1 MSTDSGRQPGI
12 ELRQISAESVH
23 FEHRADSVALP
34 AHPAPGELDIQMQVQ
49 FRLATDEQSGM
60 LRMLVRTNP
69 EADGH
74 YKFEITVVALV
85 GVKPGGSNMSV
96 TEYAQASAAAL
107 LYPFARELVANLT
120 GRGRFGPLWLHPF
133 NFVAAVA
140 GGGGTTRP
148 PERAVQARTPKKP
161 AATPP
166 RRRRK

>member
-12 ELRQISAESVH
+12 ELRQIFAESVQ

-34 AHPAPGELDIQMQVQ
+34 AHRAPGELDVQTQIQ
-49 FRLATDEQSGM
+49 FRLAADERSGM

-69 EADGH
+69 ASNGH

-85 GVKPGGSNMSV
+85 GVKPGEANMSV
-96 TEYAQASAAAL
+96 PEYAQASAAAL

-140 GGGGTTRP
+140 GGSSLRP
-148 PERAVQARTPKKP
+148 PERAAQARTPKKP
-161 AATPP
+161 AAKHP
-166 RRRRK
+166 RSRGK

>member
-12 ELRQISAESVH
+12 ELRQIFAESVH
-23 FEHRADSVALP
+23 FEHRSDSVTLP
-34 AHPAPGELDIQMQVQ
+34 AHPAPGDLDVQMQVQ

-69 EADGH
+69 ESNGH
-74 YKFEITVVALV
+74 YTFEIVVVALV
-85 GVKPGGSNMSV
+85 GVKQGESNMSV

-133 NFVAAVA
+133 NFVA
-140 GGGGTTRP
+140 GFTGGGTIQP
-148 PERAVQARTPKKP
+148 SARSTKAREAKKP
-161 AATPP
+161 AATQP
-166 RRRRK
+166 RRRGK